1 MAEDPYWNH
10 NVAYHHVVLD
20 AVPPF
25 CADALDVG
33 CGDGLLVRKLAAGR
47 AKQVTGVDPSSR
59 MIELARSL
67 SAQAPNTAYDEAD
80 FLTCELPDAGYDFVC
95 SVTAIHHMDFT
106 AALRKMA
113 RLLRPGGRLV
123 VISLAKNVT
132 WTDWIVSGLGVP
144 ANHVCRLVRG
154 EGAPDGMPV
163 KASVMSWGEVRA
175 AAREVL
181 PGVRYR
187 RHLLWRYSLV
197 WTKPETA

>member
-20 AVPPF
+20 AVPLF

-67 SAQAPNTAYDEAD
+67 GAEAPNTAYAEAD

-163 KASVMSWGEVRA
+163 KESVMSWGEVRA

>member
-1 MAEDPYWNH
+1 MADDPYWNH

-20 AVPPF
+20 AVPPS

-67 SAQAPNTAYDEAD
+67 GAQVPNTAYAEAD

-123 VISLAKNVT
+123 VISLAMNVT
-132 WTDWIVSGLGVP
+132 WTDRIVSGLGVP

-163 KASVMSWGEVRA
+163 KEPAMGWGEVRA